1 MLVPRST
8 KRVFKVFKVVQ
19 VLWRGADPECDVW
32 LDICA
37 DLVPDD
43 KADAFDR
50 VITSFD
56 RVGEKCCEGRHVLCA
71 PKEHGTED
79 GLTKTAL
86 DEMRAFDLTA
96 YEDFAPPHDAP
107 RFVLGRYV
115 IYADY

>member
-1 MLVPRST
+1 
-8 KRVFKVFKVVQ
+8 VVQ
-19 VLWRGADPECDVW
+19 VLWRGSDPECDIW

-37 DLVPDD
+37 DLMPDD
-43 KADAFDR
+43 KAGAFDR

-56 RVGEKCCEGRHVLCA
+56 RVGEKCCESRHVLCA

-86 DEMRAFDLTA
+86 DEMCAFDLTT
-96 YEDFAPPHDAP
+96 YKDFAPPHDAP